1 MDATVV
7 VVVLVIALVTP
18 LVLFGFYCYLLMN
31 RRTRAYFSPQSVEIR
46 RRARAEG
53 RIR

>member
-1 MDATVV
+1 MDATIAVV
-7 VVVLVIALVTP
+7 FLLIALATP
-18 LVLFGFYCYLLMN
+18 LVLFVFYCYLLMN

>member
-1 MDATVV
+1 MDATVAI
-7 VVVLVIALVTP
+7 VVLVIALATP
-18 LVLFGFYCYLLMN
+18 IVLFGFYCYLLMN

-53 RIR
+53 RTR